1 MSLRSTP
8 APDRSRSPKWAVTLR
23 RNDRSPSTETTG
35 HDRRNTQVAGEFE
48 DSALLKIFAAS
59 GMGVFP
65 APALVHQQLLAQ
77 YGVRHIGALD
87 GVVEHFYGISTER
100 RVVHPLVRRMVMQ
113 AGA

>member
-1 MSLRSTP
+1 
-8 APDRSRSPKWAVTLR
+8 
-23 RNDRSPSTETTG
+23 
-35 HDRRNTQVAGEFE
+35 
-48 DSALLKIFAAS
+48 
-59 GMGVFP
+59 MGVFP